1 MKNKTGKGGM
11 KRGRKRERGTLSLD
25 TPPCTSCPFPPLT
38 ETPGNGLHPEA
49 KPLTIP
55 VPCSAPLAS
64 SMAVTSSTLLLLLPH
79 GLLLGSSVVGGL
91 SQPTLSSPNP
101 SGLLKCHLSREGH
114 TLMSTLASPGHWAL
128 RLPQLQHLPKSPPG
142 PSLCKARLL
151 QGSSHI

>member
-11 KRGRKRERGTLSLD
+11 RRGRKRERGTLSLD